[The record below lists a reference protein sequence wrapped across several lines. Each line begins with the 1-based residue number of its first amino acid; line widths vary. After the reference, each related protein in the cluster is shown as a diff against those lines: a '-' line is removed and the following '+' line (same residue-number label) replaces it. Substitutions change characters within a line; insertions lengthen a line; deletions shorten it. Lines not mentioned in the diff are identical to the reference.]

1 MIWGCDDLNC
11 MAERPQLDSRDRIG
25 CTVRS
30 ADAVSHG
37 CTRAQATIYFCGL
50 KGMMPGI
57 QDMLER
63 VAESKG
69 MKWEEFL
76 EKLKKNGQWRVEV
89 Y

>member
-1 MIWGCDDLNC
+1 MLYLTEC
-11 MAERPQLDSRDRIG
+11 AH
-25 CTVRS
+25 V
-30 ADAVSHG
+30 
-37 CTRAQATIYFCGL
+37 QATIYFCGL

>member
-1 MIWGCDDLNC
+1 M
-11 MAERPQLDSRDRIG
+11 
-25 CTVRS
+25 
-30 ADAVSHG
+30 
-37 CTRAQATIYFCGL
+37 QATIYFCGL

>member
-1 MIWGCDDLNC
+1 
-11 MAERPQLDSRDRIG
+11 
-25 CTVRS
+25 
-30 ADAVSHG
+30 
-37 CTRAQATIYFCGL
+37 
-50 KGMMPGI
+50 MPGI

>member
-1 MIWGCDDLNC
+1 
-11 MAERPQLDSRDRIG
+11 MAEWLQLDSKGISG
-25 CTVRS
+25 HILL

-37 CTRAQATIYFCGL
+37 LCAHVQATIYFCGL

>member
-1 MIWGCDDLNC
+1 MTGVCDELDC
-11 MAERPQLDSRDRIG
+11 SAAWPRPAARAEFRECAYLTE
-25 CTVRS
+25 CTHV
-30 ADAVSHG
+30 
-37 CTRAQATIYFCGL
+37 QATIYFCGL